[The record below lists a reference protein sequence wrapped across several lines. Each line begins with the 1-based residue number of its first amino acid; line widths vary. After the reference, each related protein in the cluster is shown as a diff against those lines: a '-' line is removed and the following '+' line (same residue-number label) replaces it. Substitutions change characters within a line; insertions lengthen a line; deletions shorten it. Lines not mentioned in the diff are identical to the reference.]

1 MLGFIVKRF
10 AQSVVVVFLALTVI
24 FFLIRLSG
32 DPTVLMVPADAPPEQ
47 YQEFRKQ
54 HGFDQPLHVQYVNFI
69 KNSVQGDF
77 GESIRMNTSAVGL
90 VIDRLPAT
98 FQLATAALLLSVIMA
113 IPIGVISAYRRN
125 TLIDRFGVG
134 FTVLGQAIPNFW
146 LGLILIYIF
155 SVSFKVLPASGGGS
169 MIHMILPMATLAMH
183 SVAKFA
189 RFTRSTMLDV
199 LRKDYI
205 RTAKASGTPT
215 SSILMKYALKNALIP
230 LLTLISLELGTL
242 LGGAVIVEVVFAWP
256 GLGRLLMDSLLNRD
270 FPVVLAGVFFIA
282 VIYTVIN
289 FITDMLYAY
298 VNPQI
303 RLQ

>member
-1 MLGFIVKRF
+1 MVDFIIKRIV
-10 AQSVVVVFLALTVI
+10 QTVIVVFLALTVV

-32 DPTVLMVPADAPPEQ
+32 DPTVLMLPPDAPPEQ
-47 YQEFRKQ
+47 FEEFREQ
-54 HGFDQPLHVQYVNFI
+54 HGFNKPLYVQYFDFL
-69 KNSVQGDF
+69 KNSIRGDF
-77 GESIRMNTSAVGL
+77 GDSIRMGTSAVGL
-90 VIDRLPAT
+90 VLERIPAT
-98 FQLATAALLLSVIMA
+98 FQLAIAALALSVLVS

-125 TLIDRFGVG
+125 SIVDRLGVG
-134 FTVLGQAIPNFW
+134 FTILGQAVPNFW

-155 SVSFKVLPASGGGS
+155 SVTFKILPSSGGGS
-169 MIHMILPMATLAMH
+169 VVHLILPMITLAMH

-205 RTAKASGTPT
+205 RTARASGTPT
-215 SSILMKYALKNALIP
+215 SKVLIKYALRNALIP

-242 LGGAVIVEVVFAWP
+242 LGGAVIVEVVFSWP

-270 FPVVLAGVFFIA
+270 FPVVLVGVFFIA

-289 FITDMLYAY
+289 FVTDLLYAV

-303 RLQ
+303 RLR

>member
-1 MLGFIVKRF
+1 MLDFIIKRIV
-10 AQSVVVVFLALTVI
+10 QTVIVVFLALTVV

-32 DPTVLMVPADAPPEQ
+32 DPTVLMLPPDAPPEQ
-47 YQEFRKQ
+47 YEEFRAQ
-54 HGFDQPLHVQYVNFI
+54 HGFDKPLYVQYFDFI
-69 KNSVQGDF
+69 KNSIQGDF
-77 GESIRMNTSAVGL
+77 GDSIRMGTSAVDL
-90 VIDRLPAT
+90 VLERIPAT
-98 FQLATAALLLSVIMA
+98 FQLAIAALTLSVIIS
-113 IPIGVISAYRRN
+113 IPIGVMSAYRRN
-125 TLIDRFGVG
+125 SFGDRLGVG
-134 FTVLGQAIPNFW
+134 FTILGQAVPNFW

-155 SVSFKVLPASGGGS
+155 SVTFKILPSGGGGT
-169 MIHMILPMATLAMH
+169 IVHLILPMITLAMH

-215 SSILMKYALKNALIP
+215 SKVLVKYALRNALIP

-242 LGGAVIVEVVFAWP
+242 LGGAVIVEVVFSWP

-270 FPVVLAGVFFIA
+270 FPVVLVGVFFIA

-289 FITDMLYAY
+289 FITDMLYVV

-303 RLQ
+303 RLR

>member
-1 MLGFIVKRF
+1 MLDFIIKRVI
-10 AQSVVVVFLALTVI
+10 QTVIVIFLALTVV

-32 DPTVLMVPADAPPEQ
+32 DPTVLMLPPDAPPEQ
-47 YQEFRKQ
+47 YEEFRKQ
-54 HGFDQPLHVQYVNFI
+54 HGFDQPLHIQYIDFI
-69 KNSVQGDF
+69 KNSVKGDF
-77 GESIRMNTSAVGL
+77 GNSIRMGTSSVAL
-90 VIDRLPAT
+90 VVERLPAT
-98 FQLATAALLLSVIMA
+98 FQLALTALTLSVVIA

-125 TLIDRFGVG
+125 TIVDRLGVG
-134 FTVLGQAIPNFW
+134 FTIMGQAVPNFW
-146 LGLILIYIF
+146 LGLMLIFVF
-155 SVSFKVLPASGGGS
+155 SVSFKILPASGGGS
-169 MIHMILPMATLAMH
+169 IAHLILPTITLAMH

-215 SSILMKYALKNALIP
+215 SKILIKYALKNALIP

-256 GLGRLLMDSLLNRD
+256 GLGRLLMESLLNRD

-282 VIYTVIN
+282 LIYTFIN
-289 FITDMLYAY
+289 FITDMLYAA

-303 RLQ
+303 RL